1 MSLRLS
7 FAALAALLAA
17 ACGQTDLAPS
27 PSQATAQ
34 ASATASAPR
43 PIPAT
48 PTQVELS
55 APDGRKIDVT
65 VWQAP
70 DERGVIVF
78 SHGYS
83 GAPAAYERLLARWV
97 EHGFT
102 VVAPLHVDSTR
113 HPDRARYDP
122 PGAFS
127 TRIAD
132 LAVAR
137 GFIKATRPGKP
148 IVAAGHSFGSLMS
161 YIQAGALT
169 VAGPQRDP
177 DVRAVIALSSA
188 GDLPGV
194 VLPGAYAALDVPL
207 LSITGDMDLVP
218 GFVSDWRA
226 HRTAFD
232 GSPRGDK
239 TLIIF
244 EGGDHRLIGNA
255 DEQDFDLIVR
265 ATRDFLSAHALGDAA
280 ARGRLNRLDAP
291 SGVSIER
298 R

>member
-1 MSLRLS
+1 MFLRPTL
-7 FAALAALLAA
+7 AALAVLLTA
-17 ACGQTDLAPS
+17 ACGQTPLPS
-27 PSQATAQ
+27 PAPQAQ
-34 ASATASAPR
+34 ASVSAPR
-43 PIPAT
+43 PVPAA
-48 PTQVELS
+48 PAHVELS
-55 APDGRKIDVT
+55 APDGRKIDVS
-65 VWQAP
+65 VWEAP

-78 SHGYS
+78 SHGYNGS
-83 GAPAAYERLLARWV
+83 PAAYERILAPWV

-102 VVAPLHVDSTR
+102 VVAPLHVDSLR
-113 HPDRARYDP
+113 HPERARYDGP
-122 PGAFS
+122 AAFS

-132 LAVAR
+132 LAVVR
-137 GFIKATRPGKP
+137 GFVKTTRPGKP
-148 IVAAGHSFGSLMS
+148 LVAAGHSFGSLMS

-177 DVRAVIALSSA
+177 DIKAVIALSSA

-194 VLPGAYAALDVPL
+194 VLPAAYAGLDLPL

-244 EGGDHRLIGNA
+244 EGGDHSLIRNA
-255 DEQDFDLIVR
+255 DAQDFDLIVR

>member
-1 MSLRLS
+1 MSLRLTL
-7 FAALAALLAA
+7 AALAGLLAA
-17 ACGQTDLAPS
+17 ACGQADLASARSQTPA
-27 PSQATAQ
+27 QATAP
-34 ASATASAPR
+34 APR
-43 PIPAT
+43 PIPAA

-102 VVAPLHVDSTR
+102 IVAPLHVDSLR
-113 HPDRARYDP
+113 HPDRARYDAP
-122 PGAFS
+122 LAFS

-132 LAVAR
+132 LAAAR
-137 GFIKATRPGKP
+137 GFIRATRPGKP

-177 DVRAVIALSSA
+177 EIRAVIALSSA

-239 TLIIF
+239 TLIVF
-244 EGGDHRLIGNA
+244 EGGDHSLIRNA
-255 DEQDFDLIVR
+255 DDADFDLVVR
-265 ATRDFLSAHALGDAA
+265 ATQDFLSAFALNDAN
-280 ARGRLNRLDAP
+280 ARNRLNRLAAP
-291 SGVSIER
+291 SGVIIER

>member
-1 MSLRLS
+1 MFLRPTL
-7 FAALAALLAA
+7 AALAVLLTA
-17 ACGQTDLAPS
+17 ACGRAPLPPS
-27 PSQATAQ
+27 PPQATASI
-34 ASATASAPR
+34 AAPR
-43 PIPAT
+43 PVAAAPAH
-48 PTQVELS
+48 VELS
-55 APDGRKIDVT
+55 APDGRKIDVSI
-65 VWQAP
+65 WEAP

-78 SHGYS
+78 SHGYNGS
-83 GAPAAYERLLARWV
+83 PAAYERILAPWV

-102 VVAPLHVDSTR
+102 VVAPLHVDSLR
-113 HPDRARYDP
+113 HPERARYDGP
-122 PGAFS
+122 AAFS

-132 LAVAR
+132 LAVTR
-137 GFIKATRPGKP
+137 GFIKATRSGTPL
-148 IVAAGHSFGSLMS
+148 VAAGHSFGSLMS

-177 DVRAVIALSSA
+177 DIKAVIAMSSA

-194 VLPGAYAALDVPL
+194 VLPAAYAGLDLPL

-244 EGGDHRLIGNA
+244 EGGDHSLIRNA
-255 DEQDFDLIVR
+255 DAQDFDLIVR

-291 SGVSIER
+291 PGVSIER